1 MLVKKH
7 FFSAMTKHF
16 LRYLSM
22 SNENEKIAPESAALD
37 SLVSDEQLENVA
49 GGNTNQ
55 DQKTS
60 TGQVS
65 LGDSA
70 ADLNEDG
77 NVTLH
82 EVVTYNRDQRNKN

>member
-1 MLVKKH
+1 
-7 FFSAMTKHF
+7 
-16 LRYLSM
+16 M
-22 SNENEKIAPESAALD
+22 SDENKKIAPDSAVSDD
-37 SLVSDEQLENVA
+37 SVSDEQLENVA